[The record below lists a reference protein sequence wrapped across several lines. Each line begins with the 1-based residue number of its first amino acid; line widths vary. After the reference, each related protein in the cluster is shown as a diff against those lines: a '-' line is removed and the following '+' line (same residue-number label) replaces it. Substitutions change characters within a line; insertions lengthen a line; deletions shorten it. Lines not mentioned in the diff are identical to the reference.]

1 MDYRYGSGDVEPF
14 FFSWIPPIDPKAAS
28 VYSNDFGIVYHIR
41 QPFNSVALSRQST
54 SAKENNGRL
63 GFGSMVMAPA
73 VAVAVTVPVLPPQH
87 QWGSMKTLLGVVI
100 PDDTIQSSWIDET
113 DNKEQINI
121 PTEPI
126 ELLSLQTS
134 NVVNSSTT
142 GNVVLRLV
150 SIVA

>member
-14 FFSWIPPIDPKAAS
+14 FFSWIPPIAIDPKAAS
-28 VYSNDFGIVYHIR
+28 IYSNDSGIVYHVR
-41 QPFNSVALSRQST
+41 QPFNSVALSRQNT

-63 GFGSMVMAPA
+63 GFGSMLMAPA

-87 QWGSMKTLLGVVI
+87 RWGSMKTLLGVVI

-126 ELLSLQTS
+126 ELLHYKHQTS
-134 NVVNSSTT
+134 ST
-142 GNVVLRLV
+142 VLPPVTL
-150 SIVA
+150 SCD